1 MWFRLTTTIIKELQS
16 YLRDPA
22 TRRFLIG
29 APVFQTIIFA
39 FAATLD
45 VQNIDIAVFDQD
57 AGRWSHELVA
67 RVDGAWFTDELLV
80 VHSAEE
86 MNALISER
94 RVLLGLRIGP
104 EFSRALNGGDQ
115 GHVQVLVDGRRAN
128 AAQISVNYLASLIAE
143 MGAELDARLN
153 TDSTSALMPV
163 VSLRHW
169 FNTNLNY
176 RWFMVANL
184 AAVQAMMLCLVV
196 TTLSISRER
205 EMGTFDQLLVSPVT
219 SFEIII
225 AKTMPG
231 FIAGFLVSILVSLIA
246 VFAFGSPFTGSVT
259 LYVLGLMIFT
269 LSVVGVGLLIS
280 SVCQTQQQAIL
291 GTFFGSIPFILT
303 SGFATPVENMP
314 EWLQHA
320 VVINPLKHFL
330 LVLQGSFFKAQ
341 PAGDILVNI
350 WPLVAI
356 TLVTMTVATIVV
368 RRKLQ

>member
-1 MWFRLTTTIIKELQS
+1 MWLRLKTTIIKELQS
-16 YLRDPA
+16 YLRDRA
-22 TRRFLIG
+22 AMRFLIG

-67 RVDGAWFTDELLV
+67 RVDAAWFTDELLV
-80 VHSAEE
+80 VHNAEE

-94 RVLLGLRIGP
+94 RVLVGLRIGP
-104 EFSRALNGGDQ
+104 EFSRDLNGGEQ

-128 AAQISVNYLASLIAE
+128 AAQISVRYLASIVAE
-143 MGAELDARLN
+143 MGAELGAGFN
-153 TDSTSALMPV
+153 TAAGVATMPSI
-163 VSLRHW
+163 SLRHW

-184 AAVQAMMLCLVV
+184 AAVQAMMLCLVI
-196 TTLSISRER
+196 TSLSISRER

-219 SFEIII
+219 SLEIVI
-225 AKTMPG
+225 AKTVPG
-231 FIAGFLVSILVSLIA
+231 FIGGFIVSVLVSLIA
-246 VFAFGSPFTGSVT
+246 VFVFGSPFTGSVT
-259 LYVLGLMIFT
+259 LYVFGLMIFI

-280 SVCQTQQQAIL
+280 AVCQTQQQAIL

-314 EWLQHA
+314 EWMQQV

-330 LVLQGSFFKAQ
+330 LVVQGSFFKSQSTAQ
-341 PAGDILVNI
+341 IMVNI
-350 WPLVAI
+350 WPLIPIA
-356 TLVTMTVATIVV
+356 LLTMTVATVVV